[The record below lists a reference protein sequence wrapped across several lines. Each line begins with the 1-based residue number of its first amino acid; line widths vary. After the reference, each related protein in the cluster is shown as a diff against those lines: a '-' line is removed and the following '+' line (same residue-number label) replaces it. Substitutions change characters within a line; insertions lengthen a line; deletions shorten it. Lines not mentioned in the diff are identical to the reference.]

1 MRLSDLKAGTGT
13 KQTLL
18 LPVTSPYPIQM
29 TVICGNHP
37 GKTLVVTAGVHGC
50 EYVGIEALR
59 SLGNELEP
67 DNLSG
72 RLILLPLVNPEG
84 FYHGAKQI
92 IPSDGQNLNRMFPG
106 SKKETFSSQLA
117 KVLEETLYPE
127 ADFLMDLHGGDVNEA
142 LTPLIFFPTAV
153 PEKLATQSALAA
165 AALSVP
171 YRVASTSKN
180 GLYSWAAQCGIPA
193 LLVER
198 GERGLWSKEEVTA
211 CKHNVYEMMEHLG
224 MLSVSQATDNQ
235 QEQTS
240 LRTKAFSR
248 PTEINDSLSAEAHSE
263 QTEVRDALYAEAPSE
278 QTEIRETL
286 YAEAP
291 SDGFWYPAMK
301 KAGKT
306 VPKGALLGT
315 LNDVS
320 GKEIFRCI
328 APFDGVILY
337 FTLSLGVKSEDPL
350 VAFGR
355 LEHI

>member
-1 MRLSDLKAGTGT
+1 MRLSDLKTGTGT

-67 DNLSG
+67 DKLSG

-106 SKKETFSSQLA
+106 SKEETFSSQLA
-117 KVLEETLYPE
+117 KVLEKTLYPE

-198 GERGLWSKEEVTA
+198 GERGLWSKEEVAA
-211 CKHNVYEMMEHLG
+211 CKHNVDRK
-224 MLSVSQATDNQ
+224 SV
-235 QEQTS
+235 
-240 LRTKAFSR
+240 
-248 PTEINDSLSAEAHSE
+248 
-263 QTEVRDALYAEAPSE
+263 V
-278 QTEIRETL
+278 
-286 YAEAP
+286 
-291 SDGFWYPAMK
+291 
-301 KAGKT
+301 
-306 VPKGALLGT
+306 
-315 LNDVS
+315 
-320 GKEIFRCI
+320 
-328 APFDGVILY
+328 
-337 FTLSLGVKSEDPL
+337 
-350 VAFGR
+350 
-355 LEHI
+355 